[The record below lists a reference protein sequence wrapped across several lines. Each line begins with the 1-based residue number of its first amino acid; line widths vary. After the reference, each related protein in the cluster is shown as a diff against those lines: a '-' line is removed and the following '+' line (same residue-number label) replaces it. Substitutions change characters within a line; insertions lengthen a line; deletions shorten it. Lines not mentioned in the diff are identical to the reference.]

1 MSPKIIQQHVFNSFN
16 DKLKSYQHHDITL
29 STKIKNT
36 QSIANMIKD
45 QLRNKP
51 INNKDP
57 FFNVGQEDLV
67 AFKRRKKFQETYV
80 KAQVLKE
87 MKDEALKQVI

>member
-1 MSPKIIQQHVFNSFN
+1 
-16 DKLKSYQHHDITL
+16 
-29 STKIKNT
+29 
-36 QSIANMIKD
+36 MIKD

>member
-1 MSPKIIQQHVFNSFN
+1 
-16 DKLKSYQHHDITL
+16 
-29 STKIKNT
+29 
-36 QSIANMIKD
+36 MIKD

-67 AFKRRKKFQETYV
+67 AFKRRKQFQETYV

-87 MKDEALKQVI
+87 MKDEALK